1 MVHHTGLHCLILPS
15 QPCVPRC
22 GCVECVAL
30 AQSWVALI
38 CLECPGCQCR
48 LVSRAGCGVK
58 GDKLRQFCCINGR
71 PVELP
76 RAIKILND
84 TYK

>member
-1 MVHHTGLHCLILPS
+1 VPPPP
-15 QPCVPRC
+15 PC
-22 GCVECVAL
+22 
-30 AQSWVALI
+30 S
-38 CLECPGCQCR
+38 

-58 GDKLRQFCCINGR
+58 GDKLRQFVCINGR

-76 RAIKILND
+76 RAIKTLND